1 MKTSTLKKIYNVL
14 TVAAVI
20 ITVLSAVTS
29 FRLGTPMN
37 FTPLTMMCSM
47 IVIGYSSLSKREAE
61 N

>member
-14 TVAAVI
+14 TVVAVI
-20 ITVLSAVTS
+20 MTILASVASI
-29 FRLGTPMN
+29 RLGLPMN

-47 IVIGYSSLSKREAE
+47 IVIGYSSLSKKEAK